1 MTVTVL
7 IADDQKVVRDGL
19 AMMLGLLDDIEVV
32 GTAVDGA
39 DAIRQAATA
48 DPDVILMDL
57 NMPVTDGVEATRRLT
72 AAGSR
77 ARVVVLTT
85 YADDD
90 SVFRALHAGARGY
103 LTKDAGA
110 EEIREALLTVAAGE
124 AQLDPSV
131 QRRLLETLAAGA
143 RLAVAPASADSLTQR
158 DSITR
163 RDSLTQRDS
172 LTRRDS
178 LTQREEDVLRE
189 IAGGHTNQ
197 EIAARLHVS
206 EATVKTHINHLLA
219 KTTCRDRAA
228 LVAYA
233 FRTGRA
239 H

>member
-1 MTVTVL
+1 VTVTVL

-32 GTAVDGA
+32 GTAIDGA
-39 DAIRQAATA
+39 DALRQAAQA

-57 NMPVTDGVEATRRLT
+57 NMPAVDGVAATKQLV
-72 AAGSR
+72 GSDAR

-85 YADDD
+85 YADDQ
-90 SVFRALHAGARGY
+90 SVFRALQAGARGY

-110 EEIREALLTVAAGE
+110 EEIRQAILTVAAGE
-124 AQLDPSV
+124 AQLDPTV
-131 QRRLLETLAAGA
+131 QRRLLDALASGA
-143 RLAVAPASADSLTQR
+143 PFGVASSAPAPSPADGLTA
-158 DSITR
+158 
-163 RDSLTQRDS
+163 
-172 LTRRDS
+172 
-178 LTQREEDVLRE
+178 REEDVLKE
-189 IAGGHTNQ
+189 IAQGLSNP
-197 EIAARLHVS
+197 EIAIRLHVS

-219 KTTCRDRAA
+219 KTACRDRAA

>member
-19 AMMLGLLDDIEVV
+19 AMMLGLLDDITVA
-32 GTAVDGA
+32 GTATDGA
-39 DAIRQAATA
+39 DALRQAAGA

-57 NMPVTDGVEATRRLT
+57 NMPVMDGVEATRRLT
-72 AAGSR
+72 ASGAR

-124 AQLDPSV
+124 AQLDPTV
-131 QRRLLETLAAGA
+131 QRRLLDTLAAGA
-143 RLAVAPASADSLTQR
+143 RLAVAPAAA
-158 DSITR
+158 
-163 RDSLTQRDS
+163 
-172 LTRRDS
+172 DS

-189 IAGGHTNQ
+189 IAAGHTNQ

-219 KTTCRDRAA
+219 KTACRDRAA